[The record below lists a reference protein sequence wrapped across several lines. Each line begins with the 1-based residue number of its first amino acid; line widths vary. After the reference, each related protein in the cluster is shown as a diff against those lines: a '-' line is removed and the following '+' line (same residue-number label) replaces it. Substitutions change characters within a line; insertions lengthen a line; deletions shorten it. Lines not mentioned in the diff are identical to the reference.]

1 MGVWLPG
8 SQPGLGHAGGRY
20 PSSRRS
26 TRLNHHD
33 VSALCAPLPPAVS
46 LQQTATAEMDT
57 PWGAGAPGTATG
69 SALLAAAGPFAAS
82 AVSLEARQ
90 HSCSRGRP
98 VLTPPPPPPL
108 PPPQS
113 WVALHP
119 AGTSVGM
126 PLAVCT
132 SGGLAAERRWRPS
145 LRSPPPTCCQRA
157 ARACFPSRRGCAPR
171 PSQPGAPAAPAPC
184 ISYRAR
190 GPAAA
195 TSASPNKTGGHHQSA
210 WPTNGAG
217 WPAGEAAGA
226 FASAQGATG
235 LRRWARA
242 AWWPPGAWV
251 RGARLT
257 QTGRS
262 APTGGSR

>member
-1 MGVWLPG
+1 MPAWARARWRALPL
-8 SQPGLGHAGGRY
+8 QPAQHA
-20 PSSRRS
+20 PQPSRRQRS
-26 TRLNHHD
+26 VRT
-33 VSALCAPLPPAVS
+33 PPTGCELAANGNS
-46 LQQTATAEMDT
+46 RDGH
-57 PWGAGAPGTATG
+57 PWGAGTPGTATG

-90 HSCSRGRP
+90 HSCI
-98 VLTPPPPPPL
+98 PPP
-108 PPPQS
+108 S

-171 PSQPGAPAAPAPC
+171 PSQPGVPAAPAPC

-190 GPAAA
+190 APAAA
-195 TSASPNKTGGHHQSA
+195 TSASPNQTGGHHQSA